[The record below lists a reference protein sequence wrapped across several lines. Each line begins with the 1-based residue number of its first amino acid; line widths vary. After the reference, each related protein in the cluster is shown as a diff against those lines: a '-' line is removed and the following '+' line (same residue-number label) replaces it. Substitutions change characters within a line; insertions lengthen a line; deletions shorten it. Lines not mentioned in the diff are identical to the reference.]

1 MPRELDFFQVKDDTW
16 MLMESVSD
24 RSYRIVQQTN
34 DNHHTYGIYYEGLSS
49 PGIRPIRTNIKNF
62 ELAKIYIAYELEKE
76 RKKHD
81 HDNR

>member
-1 MPRELDFFQVKDDTW
+1 MSRGLDLFQVKDDTW

-34 DNHHTYGIYYEGLSS
+34 NDHHTYGIYFEGLSS

-62 ELAKIYIAYELEKE
+62 ELAKVYLAYELQKE

-81 HDNR
+81 RSD